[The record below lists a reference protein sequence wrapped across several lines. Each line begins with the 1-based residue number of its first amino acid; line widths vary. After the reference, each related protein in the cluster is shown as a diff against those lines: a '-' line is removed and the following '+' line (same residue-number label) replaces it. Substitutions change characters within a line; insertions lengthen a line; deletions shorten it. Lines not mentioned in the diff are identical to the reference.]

1 MQLFDGE
8 SDTIVRGASAP
19 VIALLQGEGPSSD
32 GGSSQHEAT
41 PRSKLLD
48 VKTDREAVGCEFYG
62 IVRGTSASVIALW
75 QGEGASS
82 DGGSP
87 PHDATPHS
95 ELLVSSDGSSYA
107 APSAGLAPDTRI
119 ACVSDNAIA
128 CATRKCARDRTV
140 AGRGRLVRRRLNTKT
155 TMPVSSLAKRKIVP
169 ARGNRA
175 LSESRRARAS
185 LLRRLSY

>member
-1 MQLFDGE
+1 MTQRSHASATEPLL
-8 SDTIVRGASAP
+8 VRGASAP
-19 VIALLQGEGPSSD
+19 VIALWQGEGPSPD
-32 GGSSQHEAT
+32 GGSSPHEAA
-41 PRSKLLD
+41 PHSKPLD

-62 IVRGTSASVIALW
+62 TVRGTSAPVIALW

-87 PHDATPHS
+87 PHEATPRS

-128 CATRKCARDRTV
+128 CARRKCARDRTV
-140 AGRGRLVRRRLNTKT
+140 AGRGRLVRRRLNKKRGNL
-155 TMPVSSLAKRKIVP
+155 PIRASSLVIRK
-169 ARGNRA
+169 
-175 LSESRRARAS
+175 
-185 LLRRLSY
+185 LLRRRSAWKCPRSL

>member
-19 VIALLQGEGPSSD
+19 VIAL
-32 GGSSQHEAT
+32 
-41 PRSKLLD
+41 
-48 VKTDREAVGCEFYG
+48 
-62 IVRGTSASVIALW
+62 W

-82 DGGSP
+82 DGGSSTHEAAP
-87 PHDATPHS
+87 RS

-119 ACVSDNAIA
+119 ACVSDNAIV
-128 CATRKCARDRTV
+128 CATRKCARDRIV
-140 AGRGRLVRRRLNTKT
+140 AGRGRLVRRRLNKKT
-155 TMPVSSLAKRKIVP
+155 TMPVSSLVKRKIVP

-175 LSESRRARAS
+175 LSESRRVKKRTSYAASTIENQSNVIGGAELAARW
-185 LLRRLSY
+185 RRAWCFVIKGP

>member
-1 MQLFDGE
+1 MFDGE

-128 CATRKCARDRTV
+128 CARRKCARDRTV
-140 AGRGRLVRRRLNTKT
+140 AGRGRLVRRRLNKKT
-155 TMPVSSLAKRKIVP
+155 TMPVSSLVKRKIVP

-175 LSESRRARAS
+175 LSESRRARAN